1 MNQLHAK
8 WFGNLD
14 KKNKRLKILF
24 EKHSSNKLAVGIAI
38 SDLIGHLRFGWD
50 LFKEF
55 QQSEGD
61 SQDLVEVATTLDE
74 AQKLF
79 QSEPKPSEST
89 SFPREISDILTSR
102 WDETPDDCKAWWNR
116 KNKFAEFAAH
126 ACKVIRKARLQS
138 HIPPKKCTT
147 NFDHF
152 KLFLAITGQ
161 NDKVSLWSASSNSNP
176 TGPGTDENFTRAI
189 AEVLNVNFKWMISQA
204 YVPGGYNLSS
214 LLANLE
220 CTLKTSLE
228 ARA

>member
-1 MNQLHAK
+1 MNQLHTK

-38 SDLIGHLRFGWD
+38 NDLIGHLRFGWD
-50 LFKEF
+50 LFKECE
-55 QQSEGD
+55 SPSDRWKD
-61 SQDLVEVATTLDE
+61 SVEVATSLDE
-74 AQKLF
+74 ARKLF
-79 QSEPKPSEST
+79 QSEPNSSEST
-89 SFPREISDILTSR
+89 SFPREISDDLTSR
-102 WDETPDDCKAWWNR
+102 CDETPDECKPWWNR

-138 HIPPKKCTT
+138 HIPLKKCST
-147 NFDHF
+147 NIDHF
-152 KLFLAITGQ
+152 KLFLAITGRK
-161 NDKVSLWSASSNSNP
+161 DEVRVWSASSNSSS
-176 TGPGTDENFTRAI
+176 TGPGTDEAFTRAI
-189 AEVLNVNFKWMISQA
+189 AEILNVNFEWITAQA
-204 YVPGGYNLSS
+204 YVPNGYNLSS